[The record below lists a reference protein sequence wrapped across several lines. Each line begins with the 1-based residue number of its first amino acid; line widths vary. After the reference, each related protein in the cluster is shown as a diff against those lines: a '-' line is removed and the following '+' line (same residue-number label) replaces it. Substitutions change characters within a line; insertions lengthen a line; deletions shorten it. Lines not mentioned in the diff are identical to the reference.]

1 MLQIQQMTDAAIAV
15 DMSLLI
21 KCIPG
26 LRFEPETSHTESRDS
41 TSTTELLQNAIPFLT
56 MQLYLKQTACKA
68 ALNKRLSSAA
78 SMHCITQLQLDATF

>member
-41 TSTTELLQNAIPFLT
+41 TTELLQNATPFLT

-78 SMHCITQLQLDATF
+78 SIQCITQLLLDATF